1 MCYGFKKDLYF
12 TGPFYRFLLLISIFL
27 LQKVD
32 FFSRV
37 HNLLKLEIY
46 LHI

>member
-27 LQKVD
+27 LQKVEL
-32 FFSRV
+32 FFARN
-37 HNLLKLEIY
+37 NLLKLEIY